1 VTYISDKSTANLDHT
16 VKMLIQYL
24 EMIQR

>member
-16 VKMLIQYL
+16 VKTLIQYL